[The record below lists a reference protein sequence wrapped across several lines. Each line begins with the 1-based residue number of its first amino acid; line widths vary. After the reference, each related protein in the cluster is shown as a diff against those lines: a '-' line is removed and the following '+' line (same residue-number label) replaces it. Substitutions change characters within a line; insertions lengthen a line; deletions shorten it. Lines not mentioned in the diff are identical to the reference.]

1 MAENIDVLDDL
12 GVRTG
17 EILPRKEIHR
27 LGKIHRAVH
36 LYLFNKN
43 NNLLLQRRSME
54 TDHFPGMF
62 SISVTGHIEAGESSS
77 STVRREI
84 QEELGINTD
93 DLQIDFLFSFRQ
105 DAEISPEYIDR
116 QINDVYAAWTDFDI
130 DRVQFDRKEVSEVKL
145 VSFSDFTK
153 MVEDNTG
160 ELAPVYAR
168 ECPDVVYFLKTKFAL
183 LGD

>member
-1 MAENIDVLDDL
+1 MAENIDVLDDF

-36 LYLFNKN
+36 LYLFDNN

-54 TDHFPGMF
+54 TDHYPGLF
-62 SISVTGHIEAGESSS
+62 SISVTGHIEAGESSNT
-77 STVRREI
+77 TVRREI
-84 QEELGINTD
+84 QEELGINAD
-93 DLQIDFLFSFRQ
+93 NLRIDFLFSFRQ
-105 DAEISPEYIDR
+105 DAEINPTYIDR
-116 QINDVYAAWTDFDI
+116 QINDVYAAWADFDI
-130 DRVQFDRKEVSEVKL
+130 NHVQFDKKEVSEVKL
-145 VSFSDFTK
+145 VSFSDFRR

-168 ECPDVVYFLKTKFAL
+168 ECPDVVYFLKKRIT
-183 LGD
+183 